1 MTGIVKR
8 LEFIAQILSSDQ
20 IALTDET
27 NALSYSELIHR
38 VKDESQWLSGLNVKV
53 VALHGQNSI
62 DWVILDLACQEAGIV
77 CVPLPTFF
85 SVDQIEHCLLQAG
98 VDLILSDQKNFDTC
112 IDQGFNLSSLEG
124 RSSFHAWRIL
134 NANHGEFPSETQ
146 KITFTSGSTGSPKGV
161 CLSAKHQWQVAQSL
175 ADVIEIRNPRHLCLL
190 PLSTLLENIAGVYNP
205 LLCGG
210 CVVLVNDA
218 ERGLSGSS
226 GLAMDM
232 LLACI
237 ERVQPETMIL
247 IPQLLTVLVAACEQ
261 GWRPPTFLKFVA
273 VGGAKVSPDLISIA
287 HQYGIPVYQGY
298 GLSECGSV
306 VALNTPKEQNVD
318 SVGRVLSHCT
328 VSIENSEIIVTEPCH
343 LGYLGEPE
351 SWNPTA
357 VHTGDIGTLEDGW
370 LMIDGRQ
377 KNILITSFG
386 RNVSPEWVES
396 ELMSTP
402 LLSHCMVV
410 GDGKPYLGALVSAPS
425 TITNTDIREWVE
437 RVNERLPDYA
447 RVLVWQ
453 RITESSLNKYAT
465 PNSRL
470 QRAHAEKTFK
480 HQIEKF
486 YSADSTLA
494 ESY

>member
-20 IALTDET
+20 IALTNETDE
-27 NALSYSELIHR
+27 LSYSELIHR
-38 VKDESQWLSGLNVKV
+38 VKDESQWLSGLDVKV

-62 DWVILDLACQEAGIV
+62 DWVILDLACQEAGLV

-85 SVDQIEHCLLQAG
+85 SDDQIEHCLLQAG
-98 VDLILSDQKNFDTC
+98 VELILSDQKNFDTF
-112 IDQGFNLSSLEG
+112 IGESFNLSSLEE
-124 RSSFHAWRIL
+124 RSSFHVWRIH
-134 NANHGEFPSETQ
+134 NANHGEFPKGTQ

-226 GLAMDM
+226 GLAMNR

-237 ERVQPETMIL
+237 KRVQPETMIL
-247 IPQLLTVLVAACEQ
+247 IPQLLTELISACEQ
-261 GWRPPTFLKFVA
+261 GWQPPAFIKFVA
-273 VGGAKVSPDLISIA
+273 VGGAKVSPGLISIA
-287 HQYGIPVYQGY
+287 HKYGIPVYQGY

-306 VALNTPKEQNVD
+306 VALNTPKEQHVD
-318 SVGRVLSHCT
+318 SVGRVLPHCT
-328 VSIENSEIIVTEPCH
+328 VSIKSSEIVVTEPCH
-343 LGYLGEPE
+343 LGYLGEPD
-351 SWNPTA
+351 SWYPDS
-357 VHTGDIGTLEDGW
+357 VSTGDIGTLEDGW
-370 LMIDGRQ
+370 LKIDGRQ

-396 ELMSTP
+396 ELMSMP

-410 GDGKPYLGALVSAPS
+410 GDGKPHLGALVSAPS
-425 TITNTDIREWVE
+425 MVSNTDIREWVE
-437 RVNERLPDYA
+437 RVNEHLPDYA

-453 RITESSLNKYAT
+453 RITESSLTKYAT
-465 PNSRL
+465 PNGRL
-470 QRAHAEKTFK
+470 QRAHAAETFK
-480 HQIEKF
+480 HQIDNF
-486 YSADSTLA
+486 YSDDFVLA
-494 ESY
+494 ESC

>member
-8 LEFIAQILSSDQ
+8 LEFIAQIVSPDK

-27 NALSYSELIHR
+27 DELSYNELIHR
-38 VKDESQWLSGLNVKV
+38 VKDESQWLSGLSVKV

-62 DWVILDLACQEAGIV
+62 GWIILDLACQEADIV

-85 SVDQIEHCLLQAG
+85 SADQIEHCLSQAG
-98 VDLILSDQKNFDTC
+98 VDLILSDQKNFDTSM
-112 IDQGFNLSSLEG
+112 DEDFNLTPLEE
-124 RSSFHAWRIL
+124 RSSFHAWRIPDVTL
-134 NANHGEFPSETQ
+134 GVFPKETQ

-161 CLSAKHQWQVAQSL
+161 CLSTKHQWQVAQSL
-175 ADVIEIRNPRHLCLL
+175 ADAVEIRNPRHLCLL
-190 PLSTLLENIAGVYNP
+190 PLSTLLENIAGIYNP

-210 CVVLVNDA
+210 GVVLVNDA

-226 GLAMDM
+226 GLDKNR

-237 ERVQPETMIL
+237 ERTQPETTIL

-261 GWRPPTFLKFVA
+261 GWRPPTSLKFVA

-306 VALNTPKEQNVD
+306 VALNTSKDQHAD
-318 SVGRVLSHCT
+318 SVGRVLPHCK

-343 LGYLGEPE
+343 LGYLREPD
-351 SWNPTA
+351 SWHPKA
-357 VHTGDIGTLEDGW
+357 VRTGDIGALENGW
-370 LMIDGRQ
+370 LKIDGRQ
-377 KNILITSFG
+377 KNVLITSFG

-396 ELMSTP
+396 ELMSMP

-410 GDGKPYLGALVSAPS
+410 GDDKPHLGALVSAPS
-425 TITNTDIREWVE
+425 AITDTDIGIWVKQA
-437 RVNERLPDYA
+437 NERLPDYA
-447 RVLVWQ
+447 RVLVW
-453 RITESSLNKYAT
+453 RRVDESALSGYAT
-465 PNSRL
+465 ANGRL
-470 QRAHAEKTFK
+470 QRTYVGEAFK
-480 HQIEKF
+480 HQIEKL
-486 YSADSTLA
+486 YLADSILA
-494 ESY
+494 ENY